1 MCEYCEKKANYKT
14 RLYRVWCGMKERC
27 YRVNHPAYKNY
38 GGRGI
43 AICLKWRYDFNAFKK
58 WALENGYD
66 ENASKG
72 QCTLDRIDNDGDYTP
87 QNCKFSNAEE
97 QTNNRRTNH
106 KFFLNGE
113 KLTISQASR
122 KYGIGKTTIRFRLS
136 KGLKGK
142 YLIAKPHKGKRLCG
156 RKLTEAHDAEEV

>member
-1 MCEYCEKKANYKT
+1 MGKALGETCREIQGGKVMCKYCEKKANYKT

-66 ENASKG
+66 ELKQAKKKS
-72 QCTLDRIDNDGDYTP
+72 LFV
-87 QNCKFSNAEE
+87 KFLE
-97 QTNNRRTNH
+97 QF
-106 KFFLNGE
+106 KDFMIIVL
-113 KLTISQASR
+113 IIAAVVS
-122 KYGIGKTTIRFRLS
+122 GIVGVAQH
-136 KGLKGK
+136 G
-142 YLIAKPHKGKRLCG
+142 H
-156 RKLTEAHDAEEV
+156 E

>member
-1 MCEYCEKKANYKT
+1 MKKKISKT
-14 RLYRVWCGMKERC
+14 RLYRVWSGMKERC

-43 AICLKWRYDFNAFKK
+43 AVCRSWRHDFNTFKS
-58 WALENGYD
+58 WALANGYD
-66 ENASKG
+66 EKAPKG
-72 QCTLDRIDNDGDYTP
+72 QCTLDRIDNDGDYSP
-87 QNCKFSNAEE
+87 KNCKFSNAEE
-97 QTNNRRTNH
+97 QTNNRRSNH

-113 KLTISQASR
+113 EMTISQASR

-156 RKLTEAHDAEEV
+156 RKLTEDK